1 MSQMLDPEKIN
12 KILSEFHRPEMLT
25 GIKVTT
31 EFAHYLKQTIPPL
44 PKKPNRLTY
53 SPVESFA
60 SVPVEIDDEID
71 GLYELVFNKESQDD
85 IMEVYDKFLKE
96 KILWNVELLK

>member
-12 KILSEFHRPEMLT
+12 KALSEFNRVIPA

-60 SVPVEIDDEID
+60 GVPVEIDDEID
-71 GLYELVFNKESQDD
+71 GLYELVFNKENENDRA
-85 IMEVYDKFLKE
+85 
-96 KILWNVELLK
+96 

>member
-1 MSQMLDPEKIN
+1 MSQMLDQEKIN
-12 KILSEFHRPEMLT
+12 KVLSEFQRPEMLA

-31 EFAHYLKQTIPPL
+31 EFAHYLKQTVPPF

-60 SVPVEIDDEID
+60 GVPVEIDDDIN
-71 GLYELVFNKESQDD
+71 GYYELVFNKEDD
-85 IMEVYDKFLKE
+85 
-96 KILWNVELLK
+96 NV